1 MITADWHD
9 WNSIRYTKATGDM
22 GRGRDREPRRRD
34 FDDDYRPPAR
44 PQSRPV
50 RPTTPANVGE
60 PQDAVVKWFNPE
72 KGFGFV
78 ELSDGSGDAFLHINA
93 IQAAGVDTI
102 APGTT
107 LSVQIGQGAKGAQ
120 VSSVLEIGVMA
131 ESPPARANQ
140 RRFGDAPPRSQGRP
154 RIDSSSAVSVLGEV
168 KWFNPTKGF
177 GFIQADDGLKD
188 IFVHASVVS
197 AAGLATLEE
206 RQRLRVQTVTTPKGR
221 EAVSIE
227 LLDE

>member
-1 MITADWHD
+1 
-9 WNSIRYTKATGDM
+9 M

-34 FDDDYRPPAR
+34 FDDDYRPPTR
-44 PQSRPV
+44 PQSRPA
-50 RPTTPANVGE
+50 RPTAPASVGE
-60 PQDAVVKWFNPE
+60 PQNAVVKWFNPE

-78 ELSDGSGDAFLHINA
+78 ELSDGSGDAFLHVNA
-93 IQAAGVDTI
+93 IQTAGVDTI
-102 APGTT
+102 SPGTT
-107 LSVQIGQGAKGAQ
+107 LVVQIGQGAKGAQ
-120 VSSVLEIGVMA
+120 VSSVLEIGDMA
-131 ESPPARANQ
+131 KSPPPRADQQ
-140 RRFGDAPPRSQGRP
+140 RLGDAPPRSQARP
-154 RIDSSSAVSVLGEV
+154 RIDTSNSVSVSGEV

-177 GFIQADDGLKD
+177 GFIQADDGHKD

-197 AAGLATLEE
+197 RVGLSTLEE

>member
-1 MITADWHD
+1 M
-9 WNSIRYTKATGDM
+9 
-22 GRGRDREPRRRD
+22 
-34 FDDDYRPPAR
+34 
-44 PQSRPV
+44 
-50 RPTTPANVGE
+50 
-60 PQDAVVKWFNPE
+60 KWFNPE

-78 ELSDGSGDAFLHINA
+78 ELSDGSGDAFLHVNA

-102 APGTT
+102 EPGTT
-107 LSVQIGQGAKGAQ
+107 LVVQIGQGAKGAQ
-120 VSSVLEIGVMA
+120 VSSVLEIGEVV
-131 ESPPARANQ
+131 EKPPDRGNQ
-140 RRFGDAPPRSQGRP
+140 RRIADAPPRLQGRP
-154 RIDSSSAVSVLGEV
+154 RIDTSNAVSVTGEV

-197 AAGLATLEE
+197 RAGLATLEE
-206 RQRLRVQTVTTPKGR
+206 RQRLRIQTVSTPKGR

>member
-1 MITADWHD
+1 M
-9 WNSIRYTKATGDM
+9 S
-22 GRGRDREPRRRD
+22 RGRDREPRRRD
-34 FDDDYRPPAR
+34 VDDDYRPPAR

-50 RPTTPANVGE
+50 RPTVPASVGE

-78 ELSDGSGDAFLHINA
+78 ELSDGTGDAFLHINA
-93 IQAAGVDTI
+93 IRAAGVDTI
-102 APGTT
+102 SPGTK
-107 LSVQIGQGAKGAQ
+107 LVVQIGEGAKGAQ

-131 ESPPARANQ
+131 DTPPTRVNQ
-140 RRFGDAPPRSQGRP
+140 RRFGDAPPRSQGRT
-154 RIDSSSAVSVLGEV
+154 RIDRSPAESVLGEV
-168 KWFNPTKGF
+168 KWFNPSKGF

-197 AAGLATLEE
+197 AAGLATLGE
-206 RQRLRVQTVTTPKGR
+206 RQRLRAQIVTTTKGR

-227 LLDE
+227 VLDK

>member
-1 MITADWHD
+1 
-9 WNSIRYTKATGDM
+9 M
-22 GRGRDREPRRRD
+22 GKGRDREPRRRD
-34 FDDDYRPPAR
+34 FDDDYRPSSR
-44 PQSRPV
+44 PQSRPS
-50 RPTTPANVGE
+50 RPMAPASVGD
-60 PQDAVVKWFNPE
+60 PQDAIVKWFNPE

-78 ELSDGSGDAFLHINA
+78 ELSDGSGDAFLHVNA

-102 APGTT
+102 SPGTK
-107 LSVQIGQGAKGAQ
+107 LVVQIGQGAKGAQ
-120 VSSVLEIGVMA
+120 VSSVLEIGEMA
-131 ESPPARANQ
+131 ESPPARGNQ

-154 RIDSSSAVSVLGEV
+154 RIDTTNAVSVTGEV

-188 IFVHASVVS
+188 IFVHTSVVS
-197 AAGLATLEE
+197 RAGLATLEE

>member
-1 MITADWHD
+1 MEVYPY
-9 WNSIRYTKATGDM
+9 SKETGDM

-34 FDDDYRPPAR
+34 FDEDYRPPAW
-44 PQSRPV
+44 PET
-50 RPTTPANVGE
+50 RPTRPTVPASVSE
-60 PQDAVVKWFNPE
+60 PQDAVVKWFNPD

-78 ELSDGSGDAFLHINA
+78 ELSDGSGDAFLHVNT

-102 APGTT
+102 SPGTT
-107 LSVQIGQGAKGAQ
+107 LVVQIGQGAKGVQ
-120 VSSVLEIGVMA
+120 VSSVLEIGEMA
-131 ESPPARANQ
+131 ESPPPRGNQ

-154 RIDSSSAVSVLGEV
+154 RMDTSNAVSVSGEA

-197 AAGLATLEE
+197 QAGLATLEE
-206 RQRLRVQTVTTPKGR
+206 RQRLRVQTITTPKGR

>member
-1 MITADWHD
+1 MA
-9 WNSIRYTKATGDM
+9 
-22 GRGRDREPRRRD
+22 
-34 FDDDYRPPAR
+34 PA
-44 PQSRPV
+44 S
-50 RPTTPANVGE
+50 AGE

-93 IQAAGVDTI
+93 VQAAGVDTI

-107 LSVQIGQGAKGAQ
+107 LVVQIGQGAKGAQ
-120 VSSVLEIGVMA
+120 VSSVLEIGEMT
-131 ESPPARANQ
+131 ESPPPRGRQ
-140 RRFGDAPPRSQGRP
+140 QRFGDAAPRSQGRP
-154 RIDSSSAVSVLGEV
+154 RIDTSNTVSVSGEV

-177 GFIQADDGLKD
+177 GFIQGDDGLKD

-197 AAGLATLEE
+197 RAGLATLEE

-221 EAVSIE
+221 EAISIE

>member
-1 MITADWHD
+1 
-9 WNSIRYTKATGDM
+9 M

-44 PQSRPV
+44 PQSLPV
-50 RPTTPANVGE
+50 RPMAPTSVGE
-60 PQDAVVKWFNPE
+60 RQDAVVKWFNSE

-78 ELSDGSGDAFLHINA
+78 ELADGSGDAFLHVNA

-102 APGTT
+102 SPGTT
-107 LSVQIGQGAKGAQ
+107 LVVRIGQGAKGAQ

-131 ESPPARANQ
+131 ESPPTGGNQ

-154 RIDSSSAVSVLGEV
+154 RIDTSSAVSVLGEV

-197 AAGLATLEE
+197 GAGLTTLEE

-227 LLDE
+227 LLDK

>member
-1 MITADWHD
+1 MI
-9 WNSIRYTKATGDM
+9 
-22 GRGRDREPRRRD
+22 
-34 FDDDYRPPAR
+34 PA
-44 PQSRPV
+44 S
-50 RPTTPANVGE
+50 VGE

-78 ELSDGSGDAFLHINA
+78 ELSDGSGDAFLHVNA
-93 IQAAGVDTI
+93 IQAAGADTI
-102 APGTT
+102 SPGTT
-107 LSVQIGQGAKGAQ
+107 LVVQIGQGAKGAQ
-120 VSSVLEIGVMA
+120 VSSVLKIGEPA
-131 ESPPARANQ
+131 ESPPPRRNQ
-140 RRFGDAPPRSQGRP
+140 RRFGDPPPRSEGRP
-154 RIDSSSAVSVLGEV
+154 RIDTSTAVSVLGQV

-188 IFVHASVVS
+188 IFIHASVVS

-206 RQRLRVQTVTTPKGR
+206 RQRLRVQTVATAKGR

>member
-1 MITADWHD
+1 MA
-9 WNSIRYTKATGDM
+9 
-22 GRGRDREPRRRD
+22 
-34 FDDDYRPPAR
+34 PA
-44 PQSRPV
+44 S
-50 RPTTPANVGE
+50 VGE

-78 ELSDGSGDAFLHINA
+78 ELSDGSGDAFLHVNT

-102 APGTT
+102 SPGTA
-107 LSVQIGQGAKGAQ
+107 LVVQIDQGAKGAQ
-120 VSSVLEIGVMA
+120 VSAVLEIGEVA
-131 ESPPARANQ
+131 ESPPPRGNQ
-140 RRFGDAPPRSQGRP
+140 QRFGDAQPRSQGRP
-154 RIDSSSAVSVLGEV
+154 RVDASNAVSVLGEV

-197 AAGLATLEE
+197 RAGLATLEE
-206 RQRLRVQTVTTPKGR
+206 RQRLNVQAVTTPKGR

-227 LLDE
+227 LLDD

>member
-1 MITADWHD
+1 
-9 WNSIRYTKATGDM
+9 M

-44 PQSRPV
+44 PQSRAA
-50 RPTTPANVGE
+50 RPMAPASAGE

-93 IQAAGVDTI
+93 VQAAGVDTI

-107 LSVQIGQGAKGAQ
+107 LVVQIGQGAKGAQ
-120 VSSVLEIGVMA
+120 VSSVLEIGEMT
-131 ESPPARANQ
+131 ESPPPRGRQ
-140 RRFGDAPPRSQGRP
+140 QRFGDAAPRSQGRP
-154 RIDSSSAVSVLGEV
+154 RIDTSNTVSVSGEV

-177 GFIQADDGLKD
+177 GFIQGDDGLKD

-197 AAGLATLEE
+197 RAGLATLEE

-221 EAVSIE
+221 EAISIE

>member
-1 MITADWHD
+1 
-9 WNSIRYTKATGDM
+9 M

-44 PQSRPV
+44 HQSRPE
-50 RPTTPANVGE
+50 RPAAAVSVGE

-78 ELSDGSGDAFLHINA
+78 ELSDGSGDAFLHVNV
-93 IQAAGVDTI
+93 IQAAGIDTI
-102 APGTT
+102 SPGTT
-107 LSVQIGQGAKGAQ
+107 LVVQIGQGAKGAQ
-120 VSSVLEIGVMA
+120 VSSVLEVGEMV
-131 ESPPARANQ
+131 ESPPPRENQ
-140 RRFGDAPPRSQGRP
+140 RRFSDAPARSERRP
-154 RIDSSSAVSVLGEV
+154 RIDTSNAVSVSGEV

-188 IFVHASVVS
+188 IFVHAAVVS
-197 AAGLATLEE
+197 RAGLTTLEE
-206 RQRLRVQTVTTPKGR
+206 RQRLRIQTVTTPKGR